1 MIRPVRSLA
10 PLAAAL
16 LLTAAPG
23 LAAPPAAPAPAHPAA
38 APAPVDVRSQLS
50 DTARRAW
57 DAAKQ
62 LAGASDYKGALV
74 EFRRTYD
81 LSHDPRV
88 LYNVGVTE
96 KLLTHYARA
105 VDAWE
110 RELKEGAAE
119 LGPAEVTEIRNA
131 IAIVQQFVTIID
143 VVSTEDN
150 ATLTIDDVVVGKT
163 PFASPVHIDVGKR
176 TVKLTKEGFLDSTQT
191 VDAATAQRA
200 SVTFKLEPVS
210 KTALVTVSVGGAPG
224 ATVVIDGK
232 DMGPAPFNG
241 TLTAEKH
248 TIEARAP
255 GFVAVGQTV
264 DVQYKTPVNLVLT
277 LSAERHQGRL
287 HVTAPDGAQIALDQR
302 IVGSG
307 TWEGVVSTTGS
318 HQLVVTKPGFQTYSA
333 DIDVA
338 DDQTRDVNV
347 PLNAVVGTSWVAWSI
362 GSLLVVTGGIVAGYF
377 IFQPATPGVYLGNLP
392 PQVTT
397 GNVHSGGGVRF

>member
-1 MIRPVRSLA
+1 MIRPVRSLT
-10 PLAAAL
+10 PLVAAL
-16 LLTAAPG
+16 LLTAAQSF
-23 LAAPPAAPAPAHPAA
+23 AAPPA

-74 EFRRTYD
+74 EFRRAYD

-110 RELKEGAAE
+110 RELREGAAE
-119 LGPAEVTEIRNA
+119 LNAAEVTEIRNA
-131 IAIVQQFVTIID
+131 ISIVQAFVTIID
-143 VVSTEDN
+143 VTANEDD
-150 ATLTIDDVVVGKT
+150 ATLTIDDVVIGKT
-163 PFASPVHIDVGKR
+163 PFKNPVHIDVGKR
-176 TVKLTKEGFLDSTQT
+176 TVKLTKEGFVDSTQA
-191 VDAATAQRA
+191 VDAATGQRG
-200 SVTFKLEPVS
+200 SVMFKLEPLS
-210 KTALVTVSVGGAPG
+210 KTAVVTVTVGGSPS

-232 DMGPAPFNG
+232 DMGPAPFKG
-241 TLTAEKH
+241 ELTAEKH

-255 GFVAVGQTV
+255 GFVSVGQTV
-264 DVQYKTPVNLVLT
+264 DVQYKTPVNLMLT

-287 HVTAPDGAQIALDQR
+287 HVVAPDGAQIALDQR
-302 IVGSG
+302 IVGTG

-318 HQLVVTKPGFQTYSA
+318 HQLVVTKQGYETYST
-333 DIDVA
+333 DVTVA

-347 PLNAVVGTSWVAWSI
+347 PLNATVGTSWVAWGI
-362 GSLLVVTGGIVAGYF
+362 GSLLVVTGGIIAGYF
-377 IFQPATPGVYLGNLP
+377 IFQPATPGDFVGSYQPGVTSANFNLRR
-392 PQVTT
+392 
-397 GNVHSGGGVRF
+397 GR

>member
-1 MIRPVRSLA
+1 MIRPVRSLTLLS
-10 PLAAAL
+10 PVLAAL
-16 LLTAAPG
+16 LLAAAPS
-23 LAAPPAAPAPAHPAA
+23 LAAPPTAP
-38 APAPVDVRSQLS
+38 APAPVDVRAQLS
-50 DTARRAW
+50 ETARRAW

-74 EFRRTYD
+74 EFRRAYD

-110 RELKEGAAE
+110 RELREGAAE
-119 LGPAEVTEIRNA
+119 LSPAEVTEIRNA
-131 IAIVQQFVTIID
+131 ISIVQQFVTIVD
-143 VVSTEDN
+143 VVANEPD
-150 ATLTIDDVVVGKT
+150 ATLTIDDIVVGKT
-163 PFASPVHIDVGKR
+163 PFQAPVHIDVGKR
-176 TVKLTKEGFLDSTQT
+176 TVKLTKEGFLDATQS
-191 VDAATAQRA
+191 VDAATGQRA

-210 KTALVTVSVGGAPG
+210 KTALVTVSVGGAPS

-232 DMGPAPFNG
+232 DMGPAPFKG
-241 TLTAEKH
+241 ELTAERH
-248 TIEARAP
+248 TIEARSP

-264 DVQYKTPVNLVLT
+264 EVQYKTPVNLVLT

-287 HVTAPDGAQIALDQR
+287 HVVAPEGAQITIDER
-302 IVGSG
+302 VVGSG

-318 HQLVVTKPGFQTYSA
+318 HQLVVSKPGYQTYAS
-333 DIDVA
+333 DVSVA

-347 PLNAVVGTSWVAWSI
+347 PLNAVVGTSWVAWGI

-377 IFQPATPGVYLGNLP
+377 IFQPATPGIYEGNLRP
-392 PQVTT
+392 GSTT
-397 GNVHSGGGVRF
+397 ASVGGLHFR